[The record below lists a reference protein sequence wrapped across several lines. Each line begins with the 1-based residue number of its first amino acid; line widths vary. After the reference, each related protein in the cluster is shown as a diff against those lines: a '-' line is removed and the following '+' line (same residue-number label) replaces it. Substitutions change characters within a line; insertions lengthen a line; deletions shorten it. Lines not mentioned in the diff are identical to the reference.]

1 MEALSAQRDRAR
13 KDPVFFAN
21 EFLGMPLH
29 DGQIRFI
36 QKVRQGIPE
45 LVEQHNTEVDREF
58 EERLDKLKETLGV
71 SEEKWQL
78 IRRFLLSC
86 ANRWGKSA
94 VIAVIQLWFL
104 FNKFGIKAASDA
116 EWFDIEYRTANIA
129 PYSSLTEP
137 VFMAMKAIMKSSYP
151 IRDQETGMMTT
162 NKCQIEWFYIEE
174 RTLNSPPYKMFF
186 ANNSYIEHLSLMGG
200 KGDNLQGKPYGLIT
214 YDEAPRSDH
223 MEMEID
229 NSILGRLLDWTA
241 PLILLGT
248 ADQDSNSILYW
259 SDLHKEGLI
268 GLNRSYTQEGT
279 IYENRFMTREQV
291 AEHEKMLEGNP
302 LKDQMLLGKIIFGT
316 QTIYPGQDIL
326 DALDESLNDG
336 ERYQVGHKY
345 VISIDTAIGSDEMVY
360 HVLDITNKPYRKVW
374 TDGVKGSTRSPQ
386 MHLNALCNLVD
397 AYRDDTDNL
406 RIILETFNGESAR
419 FYEDLPPYIKAITQT
434 LGTWQ
439 PSRIHTENKN
449 PAPNRTAQI
458 KKADIIVALK
468 KLLAEHGLKIP
479 KNDHQL
485 IKQLQIYKEDDRK
498 LPTDRLIAL
507 ALGAWL
513 AEDLTKKAESL
524 QLIDL

>member
-1 MEALSAQRDRAR
+1 MQALSQQRDRAR

-36 QKVRQGIPE
+36 EKVCQGVPE
-45 LVEQHNTEVDREF
+45 LVELHNTEFTDEQQ
-58 EERLDKLKETLGV
+58 ELL
-71 SEEKWQL
+71 
-78 IRRFLLSC
+78 RRFLLSC

-94 VIAVIQLWFL
+94 VIAIIQLWFL

-137 VFMAMKAIMKSSYP
+137 VFMAMKAILKSSYP

-259 SDLHKEGLI
+259 ADLHKEGLV
-268 GLNRSYTQEGT
+268 GLNSSYTQEGT

-302 LKDQMLLGKIIFGT
+302 LRDQMLLGKIIFGT

-326 DALDESLNDG
+326 DAQDESLNDG
-336 ERYQVGHKY
+336 ERYKEGHRY
-345 VISIDTAIGSDEMVY
+345 VIGVDTAIGSDEMVY
-360 HVLDITNKPYRKVW
+360 QVLDVTKKPYRRVW
-374 TDGVKGSTRSPQ
+374 CEAVKGASRSPQ
-386 MHLNALCNLVD
+386 MHLNAFCNLVD
-397 AYRDDTDNL
+397 SYRNGSNL
-406 RIILETFNGESAR
+406 NIALETFNGESAR
-419 FYEDLPPYIKAITQT
+419 FYEDLPPYIRVITKT
-434 LGTWQ
+434 FGTWQ
-439 PSRIHTENKN
+439 PSKLHTENKN
-449 PAPNRTAQI
+449 PIPSRSAQV

-485 IKQLQIYKEDDRK
+485 IKQLQIYKEDDKK

-507 ALGAWL
+507 ALAAWL
-513 AEDLTKKAESL
+513 AEDVARKAQGL
-524 QLIDL
+524 VAIDL